1 MSEREERRARV
12 VHWGTGNTGTMGL
25 KGILEHPDLEL
36 VGCFVARPERAG
48 EDAGELVGRPR
59 VGVTTTNDVDELLAI
74 DADCLSYFGAG
85 RDGIADVTQFLAAG
99 RNVVT
104 TSLASLIL
112 ARFAPEEQRAP
123 VQEACRAGNTSL
135 FATGVEP
142 GIASDLLPETLLS
155 LVDEVDCIHV
165 TEIAIYRH
173 AGGAS
178 MRMFGFGIPA
188 GEPVPL
194 FAGGAVT
201 GLWGQVVH
209 HLAGALGKQLDSIEL
224 KTDTFVTDRDV
235 EQEFGSILSGR
246 IAAIRFQVIGMY
258 EGEPLAIVEHVSRTA
273 YDQAPDWPYGA
284 IGKDTVYTIDIQ
296 GRPPLRCELDL
307 PNVDGEDS
315 GLVSTAMRAVNAIPA
330 VVGAPAGI
338 LDPMDVPPRPSR
350 KVRLGHAM
358 VRR

>member
-1 MSEREERRARV
+1 VSESTGRLRV

-25 KGILEHPDLEL
+25 KGILGHPELEL

-48 EDAGELVGRPR
+48 QDAGELVGRPR
-59 VGVTTTNDVDELLAI
+59 AGVTTTNRVDELLAI
-74 DADCLSYFGAG
+74 EADCLSYFGSG
-85 RDGIADVTQFLAAG
+85 QQGITDVTQFLDAG

-112 ARFAPEEQRAP
+112 PQFAPAQQRAP
-123 VQEACRAGNTSL
+123 VEAACRSGHASL

-155 LVDEVDCIHV
+155 FVDEVDCIHV

-178 MRMFGFGIPA
+178 MRMFGFGIPE

-194 FAGGAVT
+194 FEGGAAT

-209 HLAGALGKQLDSIEL
+209 HLAGALGKQLDDIEL
-224 KTDTFVTDRDV
+224 TTDTFVTDHDV
-235 EQEFGSILSGR
+235 AMEFGTIPRGH

-258 EGEPLAIVEHVSRTA
+258 QGEPLAIVEHVSRTE
-273 YDQAPDWPYGA
+273 YDQAPNWPYGA
-284 IGKDTVYTIDIQ
+284 IGKDTVYTVDIK

-307 PNVDGEDS
+307 PNIDGEDS
-315 GLVSTAMRAVNAIPA
+315 GLVATAMRAINAIPA
-330 VVGAPAGI
+330 VVAAPPGI
-338 LDPMDVPPRPSR
+338 LDPMAVPPRASG
-350 KVRLGHAM
+350 KVRMGHAM